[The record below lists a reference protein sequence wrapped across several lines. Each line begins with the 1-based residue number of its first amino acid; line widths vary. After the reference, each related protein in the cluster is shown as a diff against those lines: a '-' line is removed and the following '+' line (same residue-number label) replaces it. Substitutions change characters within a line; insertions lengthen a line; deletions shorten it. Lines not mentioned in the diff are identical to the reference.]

1 MERLVETRETASAA
15 EVELIDLI
23 ASAEP
28 VRVSDLGKKR
38 SLGAVYHRHHQRR
51 RTTRFAMRLAMAAG
65 VLLVAG
71 AATAAVF
78 GVRWRAHPVPAQE
91 VVALAPAPHHVARPL
106 RAPVAELPAPPEE
119 APAPAPVPSVHH
131 ARLVRSED
139 PSLVVS
145 AIQALRQDHD
155 PGRAS
160 RLLAAYL
167 RTYPRGALVEEAVAL
182 SFEAA
187 DARKSPAAS
196 AFAQRYLRDY
206 PQGRFRIAAERLLA
220 RPTP

>member
-1 MERLVETRETASAA
+1 MERLLEQREAASGA
-15 EVELIDLI
+15 EAQLIDLI

-28 VRVSDLGKKR
+28 VSVSELGKKR
-38 SLGAVYHRHHQRR
+38 SLGAVYHRHQQRR

-78 GVRWRAHPVPAQE
+78 GVRWRAHPVPAPE
-91 VVALAPAPHHVARPL
+91 IVALAPAPHHIARPL
-106 RAPVAELPAPPEE
+106 RAPVAEVPAPPEE

-131 ARLVRSED
+131 ARVVHSED

-160 RLLAAYL
+160 RLLAGYL

-187 DARKSPAAS
+187 DARKSPSAT

-206 PQGRFRIAAERLLA
+206 PQGRFRVAAERVLA